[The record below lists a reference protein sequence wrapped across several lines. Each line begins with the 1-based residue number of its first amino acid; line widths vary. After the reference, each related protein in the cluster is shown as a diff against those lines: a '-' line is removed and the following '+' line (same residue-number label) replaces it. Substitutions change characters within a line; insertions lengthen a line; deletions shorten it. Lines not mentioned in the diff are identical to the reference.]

1 MTLCAS
7 FKCHLLVALNGDDL
21 GRVEDSSAEEM
32 DASLISNY
40 CFPQLFLASSIKSSE
55 MYNHLH
61 RVLTGELKEEQA
73 KKNQSFS
80 AGCISEAARLKG
92 TQGCK
97 SSGAAICLGD
107 ESSSKPDT
115 GSRRRRVAVFSPLKT
130 KHTQTHTC

>member
-1 MTLCAS
+1 MPPLNAI
-7 FKCHLLVALNGDDL
+7 LLVALNGDDL
-21 GRVEDSSAEEM
+21 GRVKDSSAEEM
-32 DASLISNY
+32 DASPISNY
-40 CFPQLFLASSIKSSE
+40 CFPRLFLASSIKASE
-55 MYNHLH
+55 MYNHLR

-73 KKNQSFS
+73 KSKKNQSFS

-97 SSGAAICLGD
+97 SPGAAICLGD

>member
-1 MTLCAS
+1 MPPLNAI
-7 FKCHLLVALNGDDL
+7 LLVALNGDDL

-40 CFPQLFLASSIKSSE
+40 CFPRLFLASSIKTSE
-55 MYNHLH
+55 MYSHLH

-73 KKNQSFS
+73 KKKENQSFS
-80 AGCISEAARLKG
+80 ARCISEAARLKG

-97 SSGAAICLGD
+97 SSGVAICLGD